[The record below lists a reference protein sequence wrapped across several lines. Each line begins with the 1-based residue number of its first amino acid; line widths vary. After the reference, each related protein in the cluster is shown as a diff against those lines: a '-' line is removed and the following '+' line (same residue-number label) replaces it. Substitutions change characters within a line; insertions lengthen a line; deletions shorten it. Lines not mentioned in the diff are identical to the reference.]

1 MLKIGSRAW
10 ADNSRKIVR
19 AVKRVVR
26 AQAIGECKES
36 APYQKLTLGV
46 FEQAL
51 DDAIAGHANCER
63 STAIKYLDGEM
74 PHLVALGIDPEWV
87 KRIIVQIGLKARINE
102 AVLFYSGKGW
112 G

>member
-1 MLKIGSRAW
+1 MIKIGTRAW
-10 ADNSRKIVR
+10 ADDSRKIVR
-19 AVKRVVR
+19 AVKKVVR
-26 AQAIGECKES
+26 VQVIGNCDET
-36 APYQKLTLGV
+36 APYQRLFLGV

-74 PHLVALGIDPEWV
+74 PHLVALGIEPDWV

-102 AVLFYSGKGW
+102 VANFYGEKGW
-112 G
+112 

>member
-1 MLKIGSRAW
+1 MIKIGTRAW
-10 ADNSRKIVR
+10 ADDSRKIVR
-19 AVKRVVR
+19 AVKKLVRV
-26 AQAIGECKES
+26 QAIGDCKE
-36 APYQKLTLGV
+36 AEPYQKLTLGV

-74 PHLVALGIDPEWV
+74 PHLVALGIEPEWV

-102 AVLFYSGKGW
+102 AANFYGEKGW
-112 G
+112 